1 MPLARLA
8 GMICTKCSP
17 LQVAQDAIFDAR
29 SICQR
34 EYASAPEVTVYGD
47 PSFTFAYV
55 PSHLHHMTFELVRAL
70 VSCGMA
76 CADRR
81 VCAPVLMPLQLP
93 HQRLRSW
100 RMLLLGVHHRM

>member
-1 MPLARLA
+1 MKRSQLLVAPTAAAFCAHSTRPDTPLAWRA

-55 PSHLHHMTFELVRAL
+55 PSHLHHMTFELVRARHGCHPGYP
-70 VSCGMA
+70 ST
-76 CADRR
+76 
-81 VCAPVLMPLQLP
+81 
-93 HQRLRSW
+93 LR
-100 RMLLLGVHHRM
+100 

>member
-1 MPLARLA
+1 MWRQAPLYRPRYTWLDTPRAARA

-55 PSHLHHMTFELVRAL
+55 PSHLHHMTFELVRAR
-70 VSCGMA
+70 A
-76 CADRR
+76 AAD
-81 VCAPVLMPLQLP
+81 PNPIP
-93 HQRLRSW
+93 F
-100 RMLLLGVHHRM
+100 